1 MDGYRGK
8 HTASQPW
15 AVASTASVRTRGRHQ
30 RVNRRRRRWVYAL
43 LVLFLL
49 CLLYPFLE
57 AHILR
62 TDRVSLKSDSL
73 PADIGHLHI
82 VYLSDI
88 HYGFWYSDADVA
100 NLISRVNQL
109 KPDIVLFGGDYGS
122 DNAAA
127 VRFFQRMP
135 AVHARYAV
143 LGVIGESDRGD
154 TPFDL
159 TRLTDTMREAGV
171 TPLINDV
178 SRVRVGTSSVYVAG
192 LDEPVAGTPD
202 LRSVA
207 SRVSASDYVIF
218 LCHNP
223 TVIPDA
229 QLLTDRNGHLGWFD
243 LGLFGHTHGGQL
255 GPFSSLIGLTDDIPV
270 RYREGWLTENRVDL
284 LISRGVGTSV
294 IPARFACYPQIHDID
309 VSLP

>member
-30 RVNRRRRRWVYAL
+30 RVNRRRRRWVYVL
-43 LVLFLL
+43 LVIVLL
-49 CLLYPFLE
+49 VLLYPFGE
-57 AHILR
+57 AHILT
-62 TDRVSLKSDSL
+62 TDRALLKSDSL
-73 PADIGHLHI
+73 PADVGHLHI

-88 HYGFWYSDADVA
+88 HYGFWYSDANVA

-109 KPDIVLFGGDYGS
+109 KPDIVLFGGDYGAN
-122 DNAAA
+122 NASA
-127 VRFFQRMP
+127 VRFFQRLP

-143 LGVIGESDRGD
+143 LGVVGESDRGD

-171 TPLINDV
+171 TPLINEV
-178 SRVRVGTSSVYVAG
+178 SRVRIGTSSIYIAG
-192 LDEPVAGTPD
+192 LDEPVLGTPD
-202 LRSVA
+202 FHALSSQVSV
-207 SRVSASDYVIF
+207 SDYVVF

-223 TVIPDA
+223 SVIPDA
-229 QLLTDRNGHLGWFD
+229 QLATDRDGRLGWFD

-255 GPFSSLIGLTDDIPV
+255 GPFASLLGLAEDIPA
-270 RYREGWLTENRVDL
+270 RYRSGWLTENRVDL
-284 LISRGVGTSV
+284 LVSHGVGTTG
-294 IPARFACYPQIHDID
+294 IPARFTCFPQIHDID
-309 VSLP
+309 ISLP

>member
-8 HTASQPW
+8 HTASQPC
-15 AVASTASVRTRGRHQ
+15 AVATTASVRTRGRHQ
-30 RVNRRRRRWVYAL
+30 RVNRRRRRWVYASL
-43 LVLFLL
+43 ILDLL
-49 CLLYPFLE
+49 CLLDPFLE
-57 AHILR
+57 ARFVRI
-62 TDRVSLKSDSL
+62 DRVSRTSDSL
-73 PADIGHLHI
+73 PADIGHLRI

-88 HYGFWYSDADVA
+88 HYGFWFSDASAA

-109 KPDIVLFGGDYGS
+109 KPDIVLFGGDYGR
-122 DNAAA
+122 DNASA

-135 AVHARYAV
+135 DVHARYAV
-143 LGVIGESDRGD
+143 LGVIGESDRGE

-159 TRLTDTMREAGV
+159 ARLTDAMREAGV

-178 SRVRVGTSSVYVAG
+178 SRVRVGASSVYVAG

-202 LRSVA
+202 LRSLA
-207 SRVSASDYVIF
+207 SQVSASDYVIF

-243 LGLFGHTHGGQL
+243 LGLFGHTHGGQIRIFNNIF
-255 GPFSSLIGLTDDIPV
+255 GFFWD
-270 RYREGWLTENRVDL
+270 
-284 LISRGVGTSV
+284 
-294 IPARFACYPQIHDID
+294 F
-309 VSLP
+309 